1 MTITSA
7 PYQLFASPGGGAPP
21 WISYTG
27 LAVSIAVAVGT
38 ITMHLRTHWRD
49 RRKDA
54 EEYAAKVA
62 AWTGP
67 DTGEGPGNLYR
78 YDSIVVLNSAD
89 QPVFNVV
96 AVLQSTE
103 PGELP
108 GETDVVNMSIGL
120 IPPGESVTQK
130 ISIAVPHEIVQRP
143 VSIWFQDVRGRR
155 WERDEAGQLRR
166 RERVKGTALEPST
179 RRNDDGSIG
188 PAASRPG
195 AVRRLLGKLELVFKK
210 P

>member
-7 PYQLFASPGGGAPP
+7 PYRLIAAPGAGAPS
-21 WISYTG
+21 WVSYTG
-27 LAVSIAVAVGT
+27 LAVSVAVAVGT

-49 RRKDA
+49 RRKDS

-78 YDSIVVLNSAD
+78 YDSVVVHNGSD
-89 QPVFNVV
+89 QPVFNTVV
-96 AVLQSTE
+96 VLRTAA

-108 GETDVVNMSIGL
+108 GETDVVNIAIGL
-120 IPPGESVTQK
+120 IPPKETVQRDISV
-130 ISIAVPHEIVQRP
+130 AVPPGTVQQP
-143 VSIWFQDVRGRR
+143 VTIAFQDAQGRT
-155 WERDEAGQLRR
+155 WERDEAGQLHRG
-166 RERVKGTALEPST
+166 ERVKGTTIEAVT

-188 PAASRPG
+188 PATPRAG
-195 AVRRLLGKLELVFKK
+195 FMRRLLRRR
-210 P
+210 